1 MATEKYINCSHP
13 IRRTLLFLIYL
24 GLECNR
30 LAKSTACLSKQIES
44 SVRFILS
51 LLPCTIM
58 RPKESINVYSASD
71 GKELVEENGI
81 EDGCFLL
88 AVFCNLLLA

>member
-1 MATEKYINCSHP
+1 
-13 IRRTLLFLIYL
+13 
-24 GLECNR
+24 
-30 LAKSTACLSKQIES
+30 
-44 SVRFILS
+44 
-51 LLPCTIM
+51 M